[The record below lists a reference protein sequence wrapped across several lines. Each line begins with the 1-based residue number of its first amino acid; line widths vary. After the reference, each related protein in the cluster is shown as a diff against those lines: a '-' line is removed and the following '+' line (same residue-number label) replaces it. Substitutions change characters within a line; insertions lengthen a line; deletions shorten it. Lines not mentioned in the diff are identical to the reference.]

1 MTTASVRIRHLLDLG
16 RGRVPGQLII
26 QLTDQC
32 NARCP
37 QCGMRVSE
45 KFARTRLANDRV
57 KRLLDAAIQRG
68 IQIVSFTG
76 GEPLLLLDDLI
87 VLINYAGKL
96 GFAYIRT
103 GTNGFLFRNPEKSDF
118 NERMNRLA
126 ERLAAT
132 PLRNLWISVDSAVP
146 AMHEHMRGFPGVIEG
161 IARALPI
168 FHEHGIYPSANV
180 GLNRNMSEE
189 TAGLQILGAE
199 PSDEAESHFYQ
210 VYRQALRQFYGYLT
224 DLGFSMTSAC
234 YPMSIQPTDDSSLQS
249 VYAAT
254 AMDMVV
260 NFSRREKILL
270 YRALSDTVEE
280 YRDRIRILT
289 PLSSLRALIAQT
301 SGTSLKQYPCRGGID
316 YFFVDCRD
324 GLTYPCGY
332 RGNDSLGYLWD
343 LDMSSLDDSK
353 KDCFLCD
360 WECFRDPSE
369 LFGPIVEGLRD
380 PRALFS
386 RYRLQKPALQ
396 AWWQDIRY
404 ARACNFFDGRKPLVP
419 ERLRSFQKT
428 LREEGCLVKTE
439 PACQY

>member
-1 MTTASVRIRHLLDLG
+1 MTSASVRIRHLLDLG

-32 NARCP
+32 NAHCP

-45 KFARTRLANDRV
+45 KFTRTRLANDRV

-87 VLINYAGKL
+87 ELINYAGML
-96 GFAYIRT
+96 GFSYIRT
-103 GTNGFLFRNPEKSDF
+103 GTNGFLFRNPEKDDF
-118 NERMNRLA
+118 TGRMNRLA

-146 AMHEHMRGFPGVIEG
+146 SLHERMRGFPGVIEG

-168 FHEHGIYPSANV
+168 FHAHGIYPSANI

-189 TAGLQILGAE
+189 TAGLQLLGNE
-199 PSDEAESHFYQ
+199 LCSKAESHFCQ
-210 VYRQALRQFYGYLT
+210 AYRLALQQFYRFLT

-234 YPMSIQPTDDSSLQS
+234 YPMSIQPTDDASLRS

-254 AMDMVV
+254 ATERVV
-260 NFSRREKILL
+260 NFSQREKILL
-270 YRALSDTVEE
+270 YQALSDTVEE
-280 YRDRIRILT
+280 FRDRIRILT
-289 PLSSLRALIAQT
+289 PLSSLRALIAQ
-301 SGTSLKQYPCRGGID
+301 SSDTSLQQYPCRGGID

-343 LDMSSLDDSK
+343 LDMSTLNRK
-353 KDCFLCD
+353 KDCSLCD

-369 LFGPIVEGLRD
+369 LFGPILQGLND
-380 PRALFS
+380 PRSLFN
-386 RYRLQKPALQ
+386 RYHLQKPALQ

-404 ARACNFFDGRKPLVP
+404 ARACNFFDGRKPLAP
-419 ERLRSFQKT
+419 ERLRSFRKT
-428 LREEGCLVKTE
+428 IPAKGCLLKTE

>member
-1 MTTASVRIRHLLDLG
+1 MTTASVRIKHLLDLG

-37 QCGMRVSE
+37 QCGMRVSAG
-45 KFARTRLANDRV
+45 FDRTRLANDYV
-57 KRLLDAAIQRG
+57 KRLLDAAIERG
-68 IQIVSFTG
+68 IQIISFTG
-76 GEPLLLLDDLI
+76 GEPMLLLDDLI
-87 VLINYAGKL
+87 ELIQYAGKL

-103 GTNGFLFRNPEKSDF
+103 GTNGFLLRNPETVDF
-118 NERMNRLA
+118 DERMNRLA

-132 PLRNLWISVDSAVP
+132 PLRNFWISVDSSVS
-146 AMHEHMRGFPGVIEG
+146 AMHEQMRGFPGVIEG

-168 FHEHGIYPSANV
+168 FHAHGIYPSANV

-189 TAGLQILGAE
+189 TAGLQILAAE
-199 PSDEAESHFYQ
+199 NGERAGSHFFQ
-210 VYRQALRQFYGYLT
+210 VYRVALRQLYRFLI
-224 DLGFSMTSAC
+224 DLGFTMTSAC
-234 YPMSIQPTDDSSLQS
+234 YPMSIQPTDASSLQS

-260 NFSRREKILL
+260 NFSRREKVLL
-270 YRALSDTVEE
+270 YQALSDTVEE
-280 YRDRIRILT
+280 FRDRIRILT
-289 PLSSLRALIAQT
+289 PLSSLRALIDQT
-301 SGTSLKQYPCRGGID
+301 SGASLQQYSCRGGMD
-316 YFFVDCRD
+316 YFFVDCRK

-343 LDMSSLDDSK
+343 LDMSALDRK
-353 KDCFLCD
+353 KECSLCD

-369 LFGPIVEGLRD
+369 LFGPIVQGLRD
-380 PRALFS
+380 PLSLFN
-386 RYRLQKPALQ
+386 RYRLQKPALR

-419 ERLRSFQKT
+419 ERLRSFQKSI
-428 LREEGCLVKTE
+428 RAEGCLVKTE